1 MLRGLLIAVF
11 ACALG
16 CDDLHKFRIGAD
28 EVFSGPV
35 VGSDSPEAGVVATGC
50 DFVLCGFPER
60 TSLSLSDFDPELAG
74 GVMTRGV
81 ITTSDDTFVNAKLV
95 QIPGLEHDALSQ
107 YTFPGGGRVRNYMLG
122 ARFGADDAR
131 YAMVFVSLMEDGR
144 IEVRVHAPSTQ
155 VGGDDAL
162 FGVFRLC
169 RGGCRL

>member
-1 MLRGLLIAVF
+1 MLRGLLIVVF

-35 VGSDSPEAGVVATGC
+35 VGSDSPEAGVETTGC

-60 TSLSLSDFDPELAG
+60 TSLSLSDFDPEVAG
-74 GVMTRGV
+74 GAMTRGQ
-81 ITTSDDTFVNAKLV
+81 ITTSDDTFVNAQLV

-122 ARFGADDAR
+122 ARFGDAGAR

-144 IEVRVHAPSTQ
+144 IELRVHAPSTQ
-155 VGGDDAL
+155 AGGEDAL